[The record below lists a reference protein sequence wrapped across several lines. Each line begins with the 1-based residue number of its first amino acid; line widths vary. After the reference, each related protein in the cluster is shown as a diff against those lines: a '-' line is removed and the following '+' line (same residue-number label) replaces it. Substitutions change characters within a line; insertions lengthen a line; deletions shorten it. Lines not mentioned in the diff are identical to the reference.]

1 MKNEKKAFSN
11 IVNFI
16 ARNIGDVNL
25 EAKAT
30 ELAQQYLFPQ
40 LFFLV
45 TFYLSGTRTLRI
57 DLKVVKKKY

>member
-30 ELAQQYLFPQ
+30 ELEL
-40 LFFLV
+40 
-45 TFYLSGTRTLRI
+45 
-57 DLKVVKKKY
+57 LKPYEELEQ